1 MTVFGRDLDERGE
14 DRGKLDPVKKAVKL
28 QNGVSV
34 KMIRTFLHGCKQTAS
49 GRL

>member
-1 MTVFGRDLDERGE
+1 MRMTVFGRDLEERGE

-34 KMIRTFLHGCKQTAS
+34 KMIQNLLTWL
-49 GRL
+49 

>member
-14 DRGKLDPVKKAVKL
+14 DRGKLDPVNKAVKL

-34 KMIRTFLHGCKQTAS
+34 KMIQNLLTWL
-49 GRL
+49 